1 LRRPAQFRSVI
12 SSGLR
17 ARRGSLVVHY
27 RPGPSADVT
36 RPTGDSSSGSDTG
49 SAAPIVGFVVGRTV
63 GPSVV
68 RHQVSRRLRAQMS
81 ARLDQLGPSSAT
93 VVRAL
98 PGAGALDSAEIGR
111 ELDRALTRLSVAPST
126 KTDRS

>member
-17 ARRGSLVVHY
+17 ARRGCLVVHY
-27 RPGPSADVT
+27 QPGPSIS
-36 RPTGDSSSGSDTG
+36 PNIGPSTGTV
-49 SAAPIVGFVVGRTV
+49 APIVGFVVGRTV

-81 ARLDQLGPSSAT
+81 ARLDRLGPSSAT

-111 ELDRALTRLSVAPST
+111 ELDRALARLSVEPPT
-126 KTDRS
+126 KTGRS